1 MPGLDARIRS
11 KVLRQLDQNQDLE
24 DETVRSCVRR
34 EVCREGRERPLSI
47 QERQMLEETVF
58 NSIRKLDIL
67 QELLEDEEITE
78 IMINGPDQI
87 FLEKRGRI
95 YLSDRKFASE
105 ERLMD
110 VIQQIAAANNQII
123 SESSPILD
131 TRIHGER
138 VCIVLPPIGID
149 HPILSIRK
157 FPKEP
162 IRMDQLLEN
171 GSLSVEIA
179 DFLRKAVEAR
189 YNIFI
194 SGGTSSGKTT
204 FLNALTEFIPSDQR
218 VITIEDSAELVVLGI
233 PNLIRLE
240 SRNKTLEGKLEV
252 TIRDLVRT
260 SLRLR
265 PDRII
270 IGECRGGEALDMVQA
285 MSTGHPGSLSTGH
298 ANSARDMLS
307 RLEVMILMGGQAD
320 LPLAAV
326 RQQIAAGIDI
336 IIHLARLR
344 DKSRRLVEIS
354 EVDGMEDGEIR
365 LNRLYRLK
373 EDREE
378 GEAYQWEKDGELIHI
393 EKMKRAGFVTW

>member
-162 IRMDQLLEN
+162 IRMDRLLAN

-285 MSTGHPGSLSTGH
+285 MSTGHLVFPSCLRYLH
-298 ANSARDMLS
+298 LRN
-307 RLEVMILMGGQAD
+307 
-320 LPLAAV
+320 PL
-326 RQQIAAGIDI
+326 
-336 IIHLARLR
+336 
-344 DKSRRLVEIS
+344 
-354 EVDGMEDGEIR
+354 
-365 LNRLYRLK
+365 
-373 EDREE
+373 
-378 GEAYQWEKDGELIHI
+378 
-393 EKMKRAGFVTW
+393 FVV

>member
-1 MPGLDARIRS
+1 MPGLDHTLRS
-11 KVLRQLDQNQDLE
+11 RVLEQLDRNRDVE
-24 DETVRSCVRR
+24 DEVVRACVRR
-34 EVCREGRERPLSI
+34 EVCRAGREQPLSV
-47 QERQMLEETVF
+47 QERQELEETVF
-58 NSIRKLDIL
+58 NSLRKLDIL
-67 QELLEDEEITE
+67 QELLDDEDITE
-78 IMINGPDQI
+78 IMVNGPDQI
-87 FLEKRGRI
+87 FLEKKGQI

-162 IRMDQLLEN
+162 ITMDRLLAT
-171 GSLSVEIA
+171 GSMSEEIA
-179 DFLRKAVEAR
+179 EFLKKAVEAR

-204 FLNALTEFIPSDQR
+204 FLNALTEFIPRDQR

-270 IGECRGGEALDMVQA
+270 VGECRGGETLDMIQA
-285 MSTGHPGSLSTGH
+285 MATGHPGSLSTGH

-307 RLEVMILMGGQAD
+307 RLEVMVLMGGNAD
-320 LPLAAV
+320 LPLLAI
-326 RQQIAAGIDI
+326 RQQIAAGIDL

-344 DKSRRLVEIS
+344 DRSRRLIEIT
-354 EVDGMEDGEIR
+354 ELDGMENGEIR

-373 EDREE
+373 EEREE
-378 GEAYQWEKDGELIHI
+378 GESYQWVKEGELIHS
-393 EKMKRAGFVTW
+393 EKMTRAGFSTW

>member
-162 IRMDQLLEN
+162 IRMDQLLAN

-240 SRNKTLEGKLEV
+240 SRNKTLEGRLEV

>member
-162 IRMDQLLEN
+162 IRMDQLLAN

>member
-162 IRMDQLLEN
+162 IRMDQLLAN

-378 GEAYQWEKDGELIHI
+378 GEDYQWEKDGELIHI

>member
-47 QERQMLEETVF
+47 QERQMLEEAVF

-162 IRMDQLLEN
+162 IRMDQLLAN

>member
-162 IRMDQLLEN
+162 IRMDQLLAN

-378 GEAYQWEKDGELIHI
+378 GEAYQWEKDRELIHI

>member
-162 IRMDQLLEN
+162 IRMDQLLAN

-179 DFLRKAVEAR
+179 DFLRKVVEAR

>member
-162 IRMDQLLEN
+162 IRMDRLLAN